1 MFTLLSLVLL
11 KASTEKEDEGTA
23 VDGGIP
29 LTLGISMWIFFI
41 GFMIMQ
47 YLRPRMPYA
56 YYPRIYKKG

>member
-1 MFTLLSLVLL
+1 M